1 MVNSIQDSPN
11 YMQPDSLGID
21 DLGSIKSNAVKGTRL
36 DRILQLSR
44 KRRNL
49 NQEIKEFSRAIKPM
63 EFESYHD
70 YFLINTF
77 KKGVSA
83 SGHVDLEGL
92 KSRNN
97 GRYYKRIK
105 RGQNPDTRESNGSN
119 PNGSLS
125 DDDNDNDAEDDE
137 AYDRNRFFVGDSD
150 DNEPDS
156 TPPKRVTRAQL
167 AAKKETQKSVE
178 SLEKV
183 EQTYKNLINGDI
195 SVTSIIS
202 TADSENS
209 IRRSSRLSQ
218 KSNESSAGESA
229 GSDMSETAV
238 INIKDLYESLVSKVS
253 EPYRRSDWVLPSKNR
268 YTADKQMRTKPVYEK
283 IKVNELVNT
292 DRVRNVL
299 SKFEGGVAGV
309 RKRS

>member
-1 MVNSIQDSPN
+1 MVDSIQDSPN
-11 YMQPDSLGID
+11 YMQPDPLRID
-21 DLGSIKSNAVKGTRL
+21 DFGSIKSNTVKGTRL
-36 DRILQLSR
+36 DRIIQLSR
-44 KRRNL
+44 KRRTL
-49 NQEIKEFSRAIKPM
+49 NQEIKEFSQTIKPK

-105 RGQNPDTRESNGSN
+105 RGQNPDTREPNGSN

-125 DDDNDNDAEDDE
+125 DDENDNDAEDDE

-150 DNEPDS
+150 DNEPDQ

-167 AAKKETQKSVE
+167 AAKKETQKSLE
-178 SLEKV
+178 SQEKV

-202 TADSENS
+202 TVDSENS

-229 GSDMSETAV
+229 GSDMSETAA
-238 INIKDLYESLVSKVS
+238 INIKDLYESLVPKVC

-268 YTADKQMRTKPVYEK
+268 YTADKQMHTKPVYEK